1 MFGLSPYPLSAH
13 SSIYRLFTV
22 GVNNI
27 DNKSNTYEGTFEGTR
42 YEGIMKV
49 VYVRSADGASVQNL
63 YHVVMYL
70 ACTMVSISIQII
82 NKGTAMVSHLAS
94 FLSFILLQPI

>member
-27 DNKSNTYEGTFEGTR
+27 DNKSNTYLRTFEGTR
-42 YEGIMKV
+42 YEGIYNTKV
-49 VYVRSADGASVQNL
+49 VYV
-63 YHVVMYL
+63 HTYL

-82 NKGTAMVSHLAS
+82 NKGTAIMVSHLAS